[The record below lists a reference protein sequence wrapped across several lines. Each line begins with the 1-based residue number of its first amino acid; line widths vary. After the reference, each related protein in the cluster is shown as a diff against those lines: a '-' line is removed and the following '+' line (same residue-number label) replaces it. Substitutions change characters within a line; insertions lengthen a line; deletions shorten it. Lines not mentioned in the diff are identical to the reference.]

1 MKHCTRKACS
11 MINKIGKTGIV
22 CLLFFLFFVPYCAHS
37 QGWPAT
43 KIKSLPDS
51 SFAMIEMKK
60 DGTKV
65 RHFPYRDISGSI
77 DSNQLIYCLGTFTDE
92 TWLGPEKK
100 EIARKSLEEH
110 YYRFKLNQTKE
121 GIQTTININ
130 TANLKDLVRLPNIGP
145 VTAVKIYRF
154 RETRGLFKI
163 VEDIKKVEGI
173 GPAIFT
179 GIKYY
184 VTVR

>member
-1 MKHCTRKACS
+1 
-11 MINKIGKTGIV
+11 MIKNIGKAYIV
-22 CLLFFLFFVPYCAHS
+22 CILFFIFILPYCAYS
-37 QGWPAT
+37 QGWPVT

-51 SFAMIEMKK
+51 SFTMVEVKK

-65 RHFPYRDISGSI
+65 RHFAYRDIHGNI
-77 DSNQLIYCLGTFTDE
+77 DINQVIYCLATFSDE
-92 TWLGPEKK
+92 TWLNPENI
-100 EIARKSLEEH
+100 ETARKCLEEH

-121 GIQTTININ
+121 GIPTAININ
-130 TANLKDLVRLPNIGP
+130 TANLEDLVRLPNIGP

-154 RETRGLFKI
+154 REMYGLFKN

-173 GPAIFT
+173 GPAIFA

-184 VTVR
+184 IKVQ